1 MSMETYREMGMSG
14 EYRMTKVRKLSRPT
28 RVLSA
33 GSNSRRLLALS
44 PGAPSCRYQSFC
56 AQHQRYKEVF
66 GHQPLLLKQSHKGCK
81 GRSFTMAAQ
90 RGQ

>member
-1 MSMETYREMGMSG
+1 MFGAEPIMPTWKYLIMSMETYREMGMSG

-56 AQHQRYKEVF
+56 AQNE
-66 GHQPLLLKQSHKGCK
+66 
-81 GRSFTMAAQ
+81 
-90 RGQ
+90 